1 MDPSITRTFPC
12 PSCDTLPHQPPS
24 PLPQGTKQ
32 LLDLAR
38 SFNNLQAFVHVSSAY
53 TNMNAKPGSLVEE
66 SIYRLSYGDQLV
78 NDHELVQVGVL

>member
-1 MDPSITRTFPC
+1 MS
-12 PSCDTLPHQPPS
+12 L
-24 PLPQGTKQ
+24 LLQGTKQ

-78 NDHELVQVGVL
+78 NDHELVQVGGVRGGGVCVGGWGEGGCLV